1 MNSKIINLL
10 LEDAAQ
16 SDFKRWITPKLK
28 QKGIA
33 KILGSSDLGRG
44 GMHIRFQLEGELSD
58 FQQFFDEFGVDVMTG
73 ATSSSGTFPT
83 YDLVMREET
92 DGIPAGTTLPWV
104 NNYVGAGSSVNK
116 LFGPKDLTPDDLELA
131 GKKLTV
137 SEIISATK
145 ESIQQKYPEHLE
157 TLSYLMD
164 LCNKKGSSFP
174 FSIDSSKYSS
184 SDLATISKNFGE
196 VLGAIWSCNNLSF
209 KSISFPSVSNE
220 KLIDFYGE
228 RLKIEYPVSVKSGGG
243 GKVTVQNIV
252 DALADKVA
260 QGKISLPEHKVYK
273 IIEIVN
279 TTTMKEGFIELNK
292 YLNTPAIQKLSEVMQ
307 MDSADIN
314 IYSIKEFMDSLPQK
328 EIIQTLSPFWKAAND
343 YKFTRRVLE
352 ADDRVRFIVAPLGDY
367 IAKYLNND
375 HKEYRESLTNLARN
389 ISMVQL
395 NVDVTKSVVYFS
407 HERFKNAEF
416 KFDWAGFSAGNKLGF
431 LKITEKST

>member
-1 MNSKIINLL
+1 MISKITRIL

-16 SDFKRWITPKLK
+16 NDFKRWLMSKLR
-28 QKGIA
+28 QKGIQ

-58 FQQFFDEFGVDVMTG
+58 FQSFFDEFGVDVMTG
-73 ATSSSGTFPT
+73 ASSSSGTFPT
-83 YDLVMREET
+83 YDLVMRDET
-92 DGIPAGTTLPWV
+92 NGIPVGTTLPWV
-104 NNYVGAGSSVNK
+104 NNYVGVNSSVNK

-131 GKKLTV
+131 GKKLTA
-137 SEIISATK
+137 SEIIT
-145 ESIQQKYPEHLE
+145 ESKNVIQQKYPDHLE
-157 TLSYLMD
+157 MLSYLMD
-164 LCNKKGSSFP
+164 ICNKKGSSFS
-174 FSIDSSKYSS
+174 FSIDTTKYSS

-196 VLGAIWSCNNLSF
+196 VLGAIWATNNLSF
-209 KSISFPSVSNE
+209 KTISFPSVSNE

-228 RLKIEYPVSVKSGGG
+228 RLKVEYPVSIKSGGG

-252 DALADKVA
+252 DALSDKIT

-273 IIEIVN
+273 IIDIVN

-292 YLNTPAIQKLSEVMQ
+292 YLNTPAIQKLAEVMQ
-307 MDSADIN
+307 MDSSEIN
-314 IYSIKEFMDSLPQK
+314 IYSIKEFMDGLPQK
-328 EIIQTLSPFWKAAND
+328 DIIQTLSPFWKAAND
-343 YKFTRRVLE
+343 YKFTKRVLE
-352 ADDRVRFIVAPLGDY
+352 ADDRVRFVVAPLGDY

-389 ISMVQL
+389 ISMIQL

-407 HERFKNAEF
+407 HERFKNADF

-431 LKITEKST
+431 LKMKEKND